1 MYIRASAQKSHFL
14 AVRRKKK
21 GISSLQAN
29 SAPLASEVHPLESKE
44 THCVGVLKRRKKKE
58 ELLTTAKDCDFPLL
72 YILLVPYF
80 RSVYV
85 LTFFFFWYVCVC
97 VCVRACVNESGHA
110 PDSLKQKKK
119 VCRKAQLVETL
130 RCARCSFSAK
140 NDRMLADL
148 QLRLQGVLTEKKKKN
163 SFALE

>member
-1 MYIRASAQKSHFL
+1 M
-14 AVRRKKK
+14 
-21 GISSLQAN
+21 
-29 SAPLASEVHPLESKE
+29 
-44 THCVGVLKRRKKKE
+44 
-58 ELLTTAKDCDFPLL
+58 
-72 YILLVPYF
+72 
-80 RSVYV
+80 
-85 LTFFFFWYVCVC
+85 CVC